1 MKREINK
8 VAVLGSGVMGTG
20 IAAHL
25 ANAGVPSLM
34 LDIVPKYTDADKK
47 AGLKENSKAFR
58 NKLGHASLKAALK
71 ARPAAFYSSKLSNM
85 IEIGNF
91 DDDLARISECD
102 WIIEVIIEN
111 MEIKKGLYKKVAKH
125 RKKGSIVSSNTSGLS
140 INEMVA
146 GLDDEFCEHMLGT
159 HFFNPA
165 RYMRLLEII
174 PHEKTSQEVLDF
186 IADFCENRL
195 GKGIVWCKD
204 TPNFIANRI
213 GVYGMLR
220 TIRAMADHDLTI
232 DMVDKISGP
241 PMGHP
246 RSASFRTA
254 DIVGLDTLVHVS
266 DNLFE
271 AVSKDECRDEFKI
284 PGFIRKMIEN
294 QWLGDKT
301 KRGFYKKEK
310 SPDGKRQKFTLD
322 WKTLEHKPSEKVKL
336 DSIKAVKD
344 IEDPAERIKK
354 FAEFDDVGG
363 KFAWDVTADVFIYA
377 ANRVPEIADT
387 VIECDGAMRW
397 GFNWELGPFEAW
409 DALGLEATVKKMEAE
424 NRPVP
429 QNIKDMLAAGAA
441 SFYKKE
447 NGKLMQWDL
456 VNKKYIPVPVSEK
469 VILLPDLREEKKLI
483 EQGIEAS
490 IYDIGEQVLCLEFHC
505 KMNAIGPDMIK
516 MIGRAVDVMEE
527 GDWQGLVIANHAEH
541 FSVGANLMLVVM
553 AANQKEFEQV
563 EEMSRGLEQ
572 AALRLRTSSKPVVA
586 APAGMALGGGLEI
599 CLGADKVVA
608 CGETYAGLVEVGVG
622 LLPGGGGCKELAM
635 RALEYLPENLPIAVD
650 PLPFVARAFQNIAM
664 AKVAT
669 SAVEAQDSGFFRPSD
684 RVVTN
689 RGNLIYE
696 ARQMVIGMVH
706 GGYVGMP
713 ERTDIPV
720 AGTAGIA
727 ALELMVDGLVKA
739 GYASEHDGLIAR
751 KIAHVVCGGHLKT
764 GAKVSESYLLDLERE
779 AFVSLVG
786 EPKTIE
792 RMQYMLMNNRPLRN

>member
-1 MKREINK
+1 MKRQINK
-8 VAVLGSGVMGTG
+8 VAVLGSGVMGMG

-25 ANAGVPSLM
+25 ANAGIPSLV
-34 LDIVPKYTDADKK
+34 LDIVPRYTDKEKK
-47 AGLKENSKAFR
+47 AGLKEDSKAFR
-58 NKLGHASLKAALK
+58 NKLGNDALQAALK
-71 ARPAAFYSSKLSNM
+71 SRPAAFYSPRFAHM

-91 DDDLARISECD
+91 DDDLPRIKECD
-102 WIIEVIIEN
+102 WIIEVVIEN
-111 MEIKKGLYKKVAKH
+111 MEIKKGLYKKVAQH
-125 RKKGSIVSSNTSGLS
+125 RRKGAIVSSNTSGLS

-146 GLDDEFCEHMLGT
+146 GLDDEFCQHMLGT
-159 HFFNPA
+159 HFFNPT

-174 PHEKTSQEVLDF
+174 PHKKTKREVLDF
-186 IADFCENRL
+186 MADFCENRL

-204 TPNFIANRI
+204 TPNFVANRI

-232 DMVDKISGP
+232 DAVDKISGP

-271 AVSKDECRDEFKI
+271 AVTKDECRDEFKI

-294 QWLGDKT
+294 KWLGDKT
-301 KRGFYKKEK
+301 RQGFYRKEK
-310 SPDGKRQKFTLD
+310 SPSGERQIFTLD
-322 WKTLEHKPSEKVKL
+322 WKTLEYKPSEKVRL

-344 IEDPAERIKK
+344 IDEPAERIKK
-354 FAEFDDVGG
+354 FAEFDDAGG
-363 KFAWDVTADVFIYA
+363 KFAWDVTADVFIYS

-387 VIECDGAMRW
+387 VIECDRAMRW

-409 DALGLEATVKKMEAE
+409 DALGLETTVKKMEAE
-424 NRPVP
+424 KRPVP
-429 QNIKDMLAAGAA
+429 QSIKDMLAAGAT
-441 SFYKKE
+441 SFYKKQ

-456 VNKKYIPVPVSEK
+456 VNKKYIPVSVSKK

-516 MIGRAVDVMEE
+516 MLGRAVDVMEE
-527 GDWQGLVIANHAEH
+527 GDWQGLVIANHAEN

-553 AANQKEFEQV
+553 AANQKEFGQV
-563 EEMSRGLEQ
+563 EEMSKGLQQ
-572 AALRLRTSSKPVVA
+572 ANLRMRTSSKPVVA

-599 CLGADKVVA
+599 CMGADKVVA

-635 RALEYLPENLPIAVD
+635 RALEYLPDNLPIAVEL
-650 PLPFVARAFQNIAM
+650 LPFIARAFQNIAM

-669 SAVEAQDSGFFRPSD
+669 SAVEAQDFGFFRPSD

-696 ARQMVIGMVH
+696 ARQTVIGMVKQ
-706 GGYVGMP
+706 GYVSAP

-720 AGTAGIA
+720 AGGSGIA
-727 ALELMVDGLVKA
+727 ALELMIDGLVKA

-751 KIAHVVCGGHLKT
+751 KIAHVVCGGNLKT